1 MGIVWTDGIF
11 IVIAAILAWLN
22 FVFIDVALGLPE
34 RPGVRGAKAIATS
47 IEDYGGDINGGYMM
61 GNIVCSPDASAGT
74 LLASSCFCAFGSWMG
89 GVFAAAVVLL
99 GNRICSDPGYAG
111 TTGALT
117 ITGIITAGSLV
128 GLAPKHFIVGMII
141 AIATIQAIHHRYSS
155 RLISKIATKMGV
167 I

>member
-1 MGIVWTDGIF
+1 MDLILMA
-11 IVIAAILAWLN
+11 IAAALGWAN
-22 FVFIDVALGLPE
+22 FMFIDVLLGLPE
-34 RPGVRGAKAIATS
+34 RPGVRGADAIATS
-47 IEDYGGDINGGYMM
+47 VEEYGGDVNGGYMM

-74 LLASSCFCAFGSWMG
+74 LLASSCFCAFGSWTG
-89 GVFAAAVVLL
+89 GVFAAAVVFL

-141 AIATIQAIHHRYSS
+141 AITTIQAIHHRYSS
-155 RLISKIATKMGV
+155 RLISKIATEIGV

>member
-1 MGIVWTDGIF
+1 MNVIF
-11 IVIAAILAWLN
+11 VVIAAAVAWIN
-22 FVFIDVALGLPE
+22 FVFIDVFLGLPE

-47 IEDYGGDINGGYMM
+47 IKEYGGKINGGYMM

-74 LLASSCFCAFGSWMG
+74 LLASCCFYAFGSWTG
-89 GVFAAAVVLL
+89 GVFAAAIVLL

-117 ITGIITAGSLV
+117 TTGIIAVASRF
-128 GLAPKHFIVGMII
+128 GLGPEFFIVGMVINI
-141 AIATIQAIHHRYSS
+141 VTIQAIHHRYSS
-155 RLISKIATKMGV
+155 RLIYRIAKKMGM